1 MSKIW
6 ERQNQETTDLRDG
19 GGDVEGADLGALAGG
34 ERHLGRLHAD
44 RLDAVVPVLRV
55 EREWVG
61 WLELQ
66 VQTEVKLA
74 PCWVHT
80 LTKIPIYMW
89 CTYGS
94 YALCVNFCTIYRHW
108 LYAASV
114 GGLHLFMTNRARPAP
129 N

>member
-1 MSKIW
+1 MRIIW
-6 ERQNQETTDLRDG
+6 ERQNQETDLRDG

-61 WLELQ
+61 WSELQ

-74 PCWVHT
+74 MLGPNT
-80 LTKIPIYMW
+80 DID
-89 CTYGS
+89 S
-94 YALCVNFCTIYRHW
+94 ALYVVYLW
-108 LYAASV
+108 
-114 GGLHLFMTNRARPAP
+114 
-129 N
+129 

>member
-1 MSKIW
+1 MRKIW
-6 ERQNQETTDLRDG
+6 DRQNQETDLRDG

-55 EREWVG
+55 EREWVE

-74 PCWVHT
+74 MLGLQTDRFRFIYSVLMVVMPYV
-80 LTKIPIYMW
+80 LISVQYQETK
-89 CTYGS
+89 
-94 YALCVNFCTIYRHW
+94 
-108 LYAASV
+108 
-114 GGLHLFMTNRARPAP
+114 
-129 N
+129 

>member
-1 MSKIW
+1 MRKIW
-6 ERQNQETTDLRDG
+6 DRQNQETDLRDG

-55 EREWVG
+55 EREWVE

-74 PCWVHT
+74 MLGPH
-80 LTKIPIYMW
+80 IDID
-89 CTYGS
+89 S
-94 YALCVNFCTIYRHW
+94 D
-108 LYAASV
+108 LYV
-114 GGLHLFMTNRARPAP
+114 VYLW
-129 N
+129 

>member
-1 MSKIW
+1 M
-6 ERQNQETTDLRDG
+6 EQQNQETNLRDG

-66 VQTEVKLA
+66 VQTDVKLA
-74 PCWVHT
+74 M
-80 LTKIPIYMW
+80 L
-89 CTYGS
+89 
-94 YALCVNFCTIYRHW
+94 
-108 LYAASV
+108 
-114 GGLHLFMTNRARPAP
+114 GLHTDIEP
-129 N
+129 NSYYSVLMVAMICP